1 MQAQVEKAATSEKA
15 VDLRGTQT
23 VLVVDDEPRV
33 RRAAGAMLERYG
45 YTVLLAQD
53 GERAVDVFRKVGD
66 QVSLVLLDLTMP
78 VMSGEETLRQLK
90 SIRPDVRVVLSSGY
104 NEIEAVR
111 NFSGQG
117 LNGFLQEAL
126 HGNRTRRNNEG
137 RSGGIETLAEE
148 EAARGKHAS
157 TRSQV

>member
-1 MQAQVEKAATSEKA
+1 
-15 VDLRGTQT
+15 
-23 VLVVDDEPRV
+23 
-33 RRAAGAMLERYG
+33 
-45 YTVLLAQD
+45 
-53 GERAVDVFRKVGD
+53 
-66 QVSLVLLDLTMP
+66 
-78 VMSGEETLRQLK
+78 MSGEETLRQLK